1 MNNHVFR
8 RKSIGVAIVQFLGIG
23 AVIYAMFGMS
33 GCGLG
38 PGVRGSGVAKT
49 ETREVDAFTRVEGAG
64 SADIAIE
71 TGARQSVVVETD
83 DNILPLIDTTV
94 KGDKLVI
101 TSHGT
106 YSTRL
111 GVKITIVVPVLD
123 EARISGSGN
132 ITASGVSGKGFAAH
146 ISGSGN
152 IRVSG
157 STDSLTASIAG
168 SGSIDASKLPAGAA
182 DVQVT
187 GSGNIKVVATQS
199 LHAEIT
205 GSGDVRYGGNP
216 ARIQKRVTG
225 SGNVRTM

>member
-8 RKSIGVAIVQFLGIG
+8 RKSIGVAIVQCPGL
-23 AVIYAMFGMS
+23 AALMYAMFGMS

-38 PGVRGSGVAKT
+38 PGVRGSGVLKT
-49 ETREVDAFTRVEGAG
+49 ETREVDAFTRVECAG
-64 SADIAIE
+64 SANITIE

-83 DNILPLIDTTV
+83 DDILPLIDTTV
-94 KGDKLVI
+94 KGDNLVI
-101 TSHGT
+101 TSHGA

-111 GVKITIVVPVLD
+111 GVKVTIVVPVLA

-132 ITASGVSGKGFAAH
+132 IVASEISAKGFAAH

-152 IRVSG
+152 IRLSG
-157 STDSLTASIAG
+157 SADSLTASIAG
-168 SGSIDASKLPAGAA
+168 SGSIDASKLPVGAA

-187 GSGNIKVVATQS
+187 GSGDVKVVATQS

-205 GSGDVRYGGNP
+205 GSGNVRYGGHP
-216 ARIQKRVTG
+216 AAIQKRVTG
-225 SGNVRTM
+225 AGNVRAL